1 MLTQEVQQ
9 SVHTLKPQMFYSI
22 YSAALGQC
30 QSHSYFLPPADTLA
44 PIPSGANQTA
54 QPVPPVSRLRNLHTL
69 YLLDIQTISISVHV
83 SLSIARPVSPPPPPP
98 PFPPPPPPPPRLYP
112 PSSLLPPTLFPL
124 TKLALA
130 PSIWSPFLQQP
141 RTCSHLLSCWTAL
154 NISSDA
160 RAILAL
166 ATSLS
171 FNPSVRSE
179 LCLPP
184 ASAFFFK
191 KRKTPSRSEAKRI
204 ADATN
209 LQTTPS
215 LSIRHPY
222 QQTN

>member
-1 MLTQEVQQ
+1 MLTQEVRQ

-30 QSHSYFLPPADTLA
+30 QSHFYFLSPTDTLA
-44 PIPSGANQTA
+44 PPSLQERMKR
-54 QPVPPVSRLRNLHTL
+54 PNLGHPSLVCKMYTS
-69 YLLDIQTISISVHV
+69 YIYSTSKPHLLSVHV
-83 SLSIARPVSPPPPPP
+83 SLSAARPISPPPFIYTPPP
-98 PFPPPPPPPPRLYP
+98 
-112 PSSLLPPTLFPL
+112 SLLPPTLFPL

-171 FNPSVRSE
+171 FNPSVKSE

-191 KRKTPSRSEAKRI
+191 KHKTPSRSEAKRI

>member
-1 MLTQEVQQ
+1 MFTLSNLRCFIAFIQLH
-9 SVHTLKPQMFYSI
+9 SVSVNRTSI
-22 YSAALGQC
+22 SC
-30 QSHSYFLPPADTLA
+30 LPPTRSP
-44 PIPSGANQTA
+44 PIPPGANETA
-54 QPVPPVSRLRNLHTL
+54 QPGPPESRLQNVHIL
-69 YLLDIQTISISVHV
+69 YLLDIQTTSTKRACQP
-83 SLSIARPVSPPPPPP
+83 LCCSPRITPPLHLY
-98 PFPPPPPPPPRLYP
+98 PPPPPPPP
-112 PSSLLPPTLFPL
+112 SLLPPTLFPL

-171 FNPSVRSE
+171 FNPSVKSE

-191 KRKTPSRSEAKRI
+191 KHKTPSRSEAKRI

>member
-1 MLTQEVQQ
+1 MFTLTNLRCFIAFIQLHSFSVNRTPISCLPLTHSPPSLQERMKRPN
-9 SVHTLKPQMFYSI
+9 L
-22 YSAALGQC
+22 
-30 QSHSYFLPPADTLA
+30 
-44 PIPSGANQTA
+44 
-54 QPVPPVSRLRNLHTL
+54 SRLCLVCSTCTL
-69 YLLDIQTISISVHV
+69 YIYTTSKPLLLACTSASP
-83 SLSIARPVSPPPPPP
+83 SLALYRPPTLHLSPP
-98 PFPPPPPPPPRLYP
+98 
-112 PSSLLPPTLFPL
+112 SLLPPTLFPL

>member
-1 MLTQEVQQ
+1 
-9 SVHTLKPQMFYSI
+9 MFYSI
-22 YSAALGQC
+22 YSAALIQC
-30 QSHSYFLPPADTLA
+30 QSHSYFLSPTDTLA
-44 PIPSGANQTA
+44 PIPPGANETA
-54 QPVPPVSRLRNLHTL
+54 QPEPPVSRLQYLHTL
-69 YLLDIQTISISVHV
+69 YLHDIQTASISVHV
-83 SLSIARPVSPPPPPP
+83 SLSISRPVSPPTLHLSPPP
-98 PFPPPPPPPPRLYP
+98 
-112 PSSLLPPTLFPL
+112 SLLPPTLFPL

-166 ATSLS
+166 TTSLS

>member
-1 MLTQEVQQ
+1 MFTLTNTLRCFIGFIQLHSFSVNRTPISCLRLTRSPPSLQERMKRPNLSRPCLVCGTC
-9 SVHTLKPQMFYSI
+9 TLYIYTTSKPLLLACT
-22 YSAALGQC
+22 SA
-30 QSHSYFLPPADTLA
+30 SPSLA
-44 PIPSGANQTA
+44 P
-54 QPVPPVSRLRNLHTL
+54 
-69 YLLDIQTISISVHV
+69 Y
-83 SLSIARPVSPPPPPP
+83 PPPPTLHLYLPP
-98 PFPPPPPPPPRLYP
+98 L
-112 PSSLLPPTLFPL
+112 SLLPPTLFPL

>member
-1 MLTQEVQQ
+1 M
-9 SVHTLKPQMFYSI
+9 SI
-22 YSAALGQC
+22 ALL
-30 QSHSYFLPPADTLA
+30 F
-44 PIPSGANQTA
+44 
-54 QPVPPVSRLRNLHTL
+54 PVSHWHTRPHPSRSEWNGPTWAARVSSASTVLAL
-69 YLLDIQTISISVHV
+69 YIYTTSKPLLLACTSASP
-83 SLSIARPVSPPPPPP
+83 SLALYRPPPFIYPPPP
-98 PFPPPPPPPPRLYP
+98 L
-112 PSSLLPPTLFPL
+112 SLLPPTLFPL

>member
-1 MLTQEVQQ
+1 MAHIQLHLVSVNLTATSCF
-9 SVHTLKPQMFYSI
+9 SVTRSLHPSRSRAQPEPPRLA
-22 YSAALGQC
+22 SAALPHPIFTLHPNSIYYRAC
-30 QSHSYFLPPADTLA
+30 QPLCRSPRTPPRTL
-44 PIPSGANQTA
+44 
-54 QPVPPVSRLRNLHTL
+54 
-69 YLLDIQTISISVHV
+69 
-83 SLSIARPVSPPPPPP
+83 
-98 PFPPPPPPPPRLYP
+98 RLYP
-112 PSSLLPPTLFPL
+112 PSLLPPTLFPL

-191 KRKTPSRSEAKRI
+191 KRETPSRSEAKRI

-215 LSIRHPY
+215 LS
-222 QQTN
+222 

>member
-1 MLTQEVQQ
+1 MSIALLFPVSHWHARPPSLEERMKRPNLGQPSLVCKTY
-9 SVHTLKPQMFYSI
+9 TPYI
-22 YSAALGQC
+22 YSTSKPHL
-30 QSHSYFLPPADTLA
+30 LA
-44 PIPSGANQTA
+44 CTSASP
-54 QPVPPVSRLRNLHTL
+54 
-69 YLLDIQTISISVHV
+69 LL
-83 SLSIARPVSPPPPPP
+83 ARYSPPTL
-98 PFPPPPPPPPRLYP
+98 RLYP

-179 LCLPP
+179 LCLLP

-191 KRKTPSRSEAKRI
+191 KHKTPSRSEAKRI

-215 LSIRHPY
+215 FSIRHPY

>member
-1 MLTQEVQQ
+1 MFTLTNLRCFIAFIQLHSFGVNRTPISCLPLTHSPPSLQERMKRPN
-9 SVHTLKPQMFYSI
+9 L
-22 YSAALGQC
+22 
-30 QSHSYFLPPADTLA
+30 
-44 PIPSGANQTA
+44 
-54 QPVPPVSRLRNLHTL
+54 SRPCLVCSTCTL
-69 YLLDIQTISISVHV
+69 YLHDIQTASISVHV
-83 SLSIARPVSPPPPPP
+83 SLSIARPVSPPTLHLSPPP
-98 PFPPPPPPPPRLYP
+98 L
-112 PSSLLPPTLFPL
+112 SLLPPTLFPL